1 MVKLYITTILI
12 IFLSLPCLSYENDL
26 IILPNIFITDTSEA
40 KSDNYT
46 LKGYAEYLEDT
57 EAIYLKDPDNQFV
70 LNLKIPQKI
79 ASQKLVNSYI
89 PKSKNI
95 SYSKYGGAEY
105 KIAPESGD
113 AIVTSGDLSFGT
125 SIDEEVDYAE
135 LEHTATFFTK
145 YKKDRFAITSAYER
159 TIGSTYNNYIDS
171 IYVAPEIKINKI
183 LSVKNVLSDNRTYNR
198 KKTELV
204 LSINPLANT
213 KDNRLNFEIGASRTF
228 YEQNNFIR
236 DRIRFSTKFKL

>member
-1 MVKLYITTILI
+1 M
-12 IFLSLPCLSYENDL
+12 
-26 IILPNIFITDTSEA
+26 
-40 KSDNYT
+40 
-46 LKGYAEYLEDT
+46 
-57 EAIYLKDPDNQFV
+57 
-70 LNLKIPQKI
+70 
-79 ASQKLVNSYI
+79 
-89 PKSKNI
+89 
-95 SYSKYGGAEY
+95 
-105 KIAPESGD
+105 
-113 AIVTSGDLSFGT
+113 TSGDLSFGT

-145 YKKDRFAITSAYER
+145 YKKDNFAITSAYER